1 MLMIKMHLQI
11 IQFMRQFNIVIILLI
26 VLALSGCSVSKN
38 IPLPDAVP
46 GAFRNTSPKDSSS
59 IGGLP
64 VKSFIAD
71 LTVQN
76 LIDTA
81 LVKNYDMQIA
91 LKNINAAE
99 VLFKQSKLGYLPEL
113 KSQIAASSSHSSDN
127 SLNGLTLKQF
137 TGSSNIEDFN
147 ASLGLFWE
155 ADIWGEIRNQKAG
168 ALASFLQT
176 EEARKAIQTR
186 LIANVAQ
193 GYYHLLML
201 DAQLEIAA
209 KNLKLNDSTLRIIKL
224 QFDAGQVTSLAIQ
237 QAKAQQLNAA
247 QLIPGLEQNV
257 TLQENALSVLI
268 GILPK
273 AVSRDSRLEKMVIP
287 QDLNAGFPSAMLSR
301 RPDIK
306 SAELALNVANAKVG
320 IAKASLYPSLVITA
334 NGGVN
339 SFKASNWFNVPASL
353 FGLVSGGI
361 TQPIFQRGQLKSN
374 LALAKIDREK
384 SVIQFRQ
391 AVLNAVGEVSDELTK
406 VEKLKDQYAIAERR
420 TVTLQQASKNAGLLF
435 KNGKANYLE
444 VITAQGNLL
453 QSELEL
459 ATLKTE
465 QLNAVVG
472 LYRSLGGGVL

>member
-1 MLMIKMHLQI
+1 MK
-11 IQFMRQFNIVIILLI
+11 RFNIITILL
-26 VLALSGCSVSKN
+26 LALIWSGCSVSKN
-38 IPLPDAVP
+38 TALPNIAP
-46 GAFRNTSPKDSSS
+46 GLFRNGSSTDSSS
-59 IGGLP
+59 IGTMPL
-64 VKSFIAD
+64 KSFIND

-91 LKNINAAE
+91 LKNIDAAE

-113 KSQIAASSSHSSDN
+113 KLQVSANSSRPSDN
-127 SLNGLTLKQF
+127 SLNGLSLNQF
-137 TGSSNIEDFN
+137 TGSTHIEDYN
-147 ASLGLFWE
+147 ANLGVVWE
-155 ADIWGEIRNQKAG
+155 ADIWGKIRNQKAG

-176 EEARKAIQTR
+176 EEARKAVQTR
-186 LIANVAQ
+186 LVANVAQ
-193 GYYHLLML
+193 GYYNLLML
-201 DAQLEIAA
+201 DAQLEIA
-209 KNLKLNDSTLRIIKL
+209 KKTLKLNDSTLRIINL

-237 QAKAQQLNAA
+237 QAQAQQLVAA
-247 QLIPGLEQNV
+247 QLVPRLEQNV

-268 GILPK
+268 GTLPK
-273 AVSRDSRLEKMVIP
+273 AINRESRLDNMNIP
-287 QDLNAGFPSAMLSR
+287 QDLNAGFPSSMLSR

-306 SAELALNVANAKVG
+306 SAELALTIANARVG
-320 IAKASLYPSLVITA
+320 VAKASLYPSLVITA
-334 NGGVN
+334 SGGIN

-353 FGLVSGGI
+353 FGLVGAGI

-391 AVLNAVGEVSDELTK
+391 SVLNAVGEVSDELTK
-406 VEKLKDQYAIAERR
+406 VEKLKTQYSIAQKR
-420 TVTLQQASKNAGLLF
+420 TQTLQQASRNANLLF
-435 KNGKANYLE
+435 KSGMANYLE

-459 ATLKTE
+459 TTIKTE

-472 LYRSLGGGVL
+472 LYRSLGGGWN

>member
-1 MLMIKMHLQI
+1 MK
-11 IQFMRQFNIVIILLI
+11 RFNIITILL
-26 VLALSGCSVSKN
+26 LALIWSGCSVSKN
-38 IPLPDAVP
+38 TALPNIAP
-46 GAFRNTSPKDSSS
+46 GLFRNGSSTDSSS
-59 IGGLP
+59 IGTMPL
-64 VKSFIAD
+64 KSFITD

-91 LKNINAAE
+91 LKNIDAAE

-113 KSQIAASSSHSSDN
+113 KLQVSANSSRPSDN
-127 SLNGLTLKQF
+127 SLNGLSLNQF
-137 TGSSNIEDFN
+137 TGTTHIEDYN
-147 ASLGLFWE
+147 ANLGVVWE
-155 ADIWGEIRNQKAG
+155 ADIWGKIRNQKAG

-176 EEARKAIQTR
+176 EEARKAVQTR
-186 LIANVAQ
+186 LVANVAQ
-193 GYYHLLML
+193 GYYNLLML
-201 DAQLEIAA
+201 DAQLEIA
-209 KNLKLNDSTLRIIKL
+209 KKTLKLNDSTLRIINL

-237 QAKAQQLNAA
+237 QAQAQQLVAA
-247 QLIPGLEQNV
+247 QLVPRLEQNV

-268 GILPK
+268 GTLPK
-273 AVSRDSRLEKMVIP
+273 AINRESRLDKMNIP
-287 QDLNAGFPSAMLSR
+287 QDLNAGFPSSMLSR

-306 SAELALNVANAKVG
+306 SAELALTIANARVG
-320 IAKASLYPSLVITA
+320 VAKASLYPSLVITA
-334 NGGVN
+334 SGGIN

-353 FGLVSGGI
+353 FGLVGAGI

-391 AVLNAVGEVSDELTK
+391 SVLNAVGEVSDELTK
-406 VEKLKDQYAIAERR
+406 VEKLKTQYSIAQKR
-420 TVTLQQASKNAGLLF
+420 TQTLQQASRNANLLF
-435 KNGKANYLE
+435 KSGMANYLE

-459 ATLKTE
+459 TTIKTE

-472 LYRSLGGGVL
+472 LYRSLGGGWN